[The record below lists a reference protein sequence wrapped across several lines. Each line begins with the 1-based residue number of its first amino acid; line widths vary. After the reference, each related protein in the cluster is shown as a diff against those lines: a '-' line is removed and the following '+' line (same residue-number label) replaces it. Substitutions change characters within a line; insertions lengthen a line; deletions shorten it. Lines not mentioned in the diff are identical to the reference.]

1 MTDEKFDET
10 YRNKLSSDDQAKY
23 DIIVKNLMTVL
34 DDYQLWL
41 KQRKGYVDL
50 SSFIDEFKK
59 LYPKQYKPIIKQFL
73 FSRGVNCYSRS
84 YGSAKKFLARAMDL
98 KIFDLEQLATN
109 PKLDFKIKQ
118 NKIRKQPASLESL
131 KDEKE

>member
-1 MTDEKFDET
+1 
-10 YRNKLSSDDQAKY
+10 
-23 DIIVKNLMTVL
+23 
-34 DDYQLWL
+34 
-41 KQRKGYVDL
+41 
-50 SSFIDEFKK
+50 
-59 LYPKQYKPIIKQFL
+59 
-73 FSRGVNCYSRS
+73 
-84 YGSAKKFLARAMDL
+84 MDL